1 MQNLIAVCRT
11 VPDSIALLACPFVLF
26 GFFFVFCKTSQQSL
40 TLRHLNQFVKNDD
53 DDDDTV
59 YHSYG
64 IGIMPDP
71 LKHALPTRYHAE
83 FGLV

>member
-1 MQNLIAVCRT
+1 M
-11 VPDSIALLACPFVLF
+11 
-26 GFFFVFCKTSQQSL
+26 SQQSL
-40 TLRHLNQFVKNDD
+40 TLRHLNQFVQNDD
-53 DDDDTV
+53 DHDDDDTV
-59 YHSYG
+59 WVHHSHG